1 MALVETRET
10 RETRDE
16 GNLKFKTVHYNLKKL
31 FDILTKVMT
40 HNEKIFPKLS
50 DTPNPIMCYL
60 KKYVKVY
67 EIDIKTYQDDGLED
81 HIAYLDKIYQRC
93 RSDILK
99 GYANDKWLRTGN
111 INIQFGEGSDR
122 APKDVR
128 IMLTAIYNTA
138 CKLKDLAEK
147 RLEGLPE
154 EEYQNAQELLYP
166 SIILLHL
173 YRIFRDITPSDS
185 KILGNI
191 VAELES
197 DLGITSPDKPTDK
210 PTDKSTDKSANKPTE
225 GVQANDITSGLT
237 GFFSIAKGIME
248 KFGLEHSNLPT
259 ETEFTQ
265 TVNSLISNPTTLNT
279 INKVFK
285 DFQGTSSASG
295 VENIGQSITNL
306 VQSIA
311 NPEFINTI
319 GSSLASTAFGA
330 VQSNNL
336 PPASSSAASTATTSS
351 TSSVDVTQIS
361 QEKIEFID

>member
-1 MALVETRET
+1 MALRET

-16 GNLKFKTVHYNLKKL
+16 GSLKFKTVHYNLKKL
-31 FDILTKVMT
+31 FDILTKVMN
-40 HNEKIFPKLS
+40 HNEKVFPKLLDS
-50 DTPNPIMCYL
+50 PNPIMCYL

-81 HIAYLDKIYQRC
+81 HIAYLDKIYQSC

-99 GYANDKWLRTGN
+99 GYSNDKWLRTGN

-128 IMLTAIYNTA
+128 IMLSAIYNTA

-147 RLEGLPE
+147 RLDGLPE
-154 EEYQNAQELLYP
+154 EEYQNAHELLYP

-173 YRIFRDITPSDS
+173 YRIFRDISPNDS
-185 KILGNI
+185 KILSNI
-191 VAELES
+191 VADLES
-197 DLGITSPDKPTDK
+197 DLGITPPDKSTDRS
-210 PTDKSTDKSANKPTE
+210 TDKSTE
-225 GVQANDITSGLT
+225 GVKANDITSGLT
-237 GFFSIAKGIME
+237 GFFSIAKDIM
-248 KFGLEHSNLPT
+248 KNFGLEGNLPT

-265 TVNSLISNPTTLNT
+265 TVNSLMTNPTTLNT

-285 DFQGTSSASG
+285 DFQGTKSAPG
-295 VENIGQSITNL
+295 VENIGQSISNL

-311 NPEFINTI
+311 NPEFLNTFS
-319 GSSLASTAFGA
+319 SSLASTAIGA

-336 PPASSSAASTATTSS
+336 PPAASS
-351 TSSVDVTQIS
+351 TSSASSSSSSTDATQIS